1 MVVMNQL
8 DLKKRENLMNK
19 LIDEI
24 NKKIKIKNLF
34 FIFKKIF
41 RLCVQIY

>member
-24 NKKIKIKNLF
+24 NKKIKIKNFFFLF
-34 FIFKKIF
+34 YF
-41 RLCVQIY
+41 